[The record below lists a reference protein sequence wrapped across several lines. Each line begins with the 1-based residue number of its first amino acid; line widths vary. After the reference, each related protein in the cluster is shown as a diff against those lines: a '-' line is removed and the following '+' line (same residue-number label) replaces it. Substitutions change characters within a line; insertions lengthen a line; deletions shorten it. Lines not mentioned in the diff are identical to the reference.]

1 MGVGWLRSITED
13 LPDSTLRETCESART
28 GLMANAVAVQR
39 FSEDVALDFRFPSA
53 EAAMSE
59 SEGAVISELGALI
72 SAAANAQEAGG
83 RAPNAR
89 DAVRALRPSQ
99 IREVANAGFGVP
111 DVLPFWFGESDQVTP
126 QFIRDAASRALADGA
141 TFYTHNLGIAPLR
154 EALAD
159 YVGKLHGATR
169 PAEIAVTSA
178 GVNALMLATQLVAGA
193 GDRVVA
199 VTPLWPNLV
208 EIPKIL
214 GATVETVA
222 LTYGPDGWMLDLER
236 LLAALTP
243 GTRMLM
249 INSPNN
255 PTGWVMTREQQRAV
269 LDRCR
274 QLGIWLVAD
283 EVYERLYYGDDAAV
297 APSFLD
303 LATRDE
309 RVIAVNSFS
318 KAWLMTGWRL
328 GWIVAPER
336 LMEDLGKLVEYNT
349 SCAPSFVQMAG
360 IVAVKDGGQFTQ
372 ELVAGLRASRD
383 YLVAALQ
390 RIPGID
396 VRAPA
401 GSMYL
406 FFRLPGADRSLEL
419 CKALVRESALG
430 LAPGSAFGPE
440 GEGFVRWC
448 YACDTARLDAGVA
461 RLRAFMEAHPVS

>member
-1 MGVGWLRSITED
+1 MS
-13 LPDSTLRETCESART
+13 ETGPGT
-28 GLMANAVAVQR
+28 GLMANAPTVQR
-39 FSEDVALDFRFPSA
+39 FWEGVALDFRFPSA

-59 SEGAVISELGALI
+59 SEGAVISELGAL
-72 SAAANAQEAGG
+72 ANAQASAQASVQAEGE

-126 QFIRDAASRALADGA
+126 LFIRDAASRALADGA

-154 EALAD
+154 EALAG

-178 GVNALMLATQLVAGA
+178 GVNALMLATQLIAGA

-222 LTYGPDGWMLDLER
+222 LTYGVNGWTLDLDR

-255 PTGWVMTREQQRAV
+255 PTGWVMTREQQQAV

-360 IVAVKDGGQFTQ
+360 IAAVKEGEQFTQ
-372 ELVAGLRASRD
+372 ALVADLRASRD
-383 YLVAALQ
+383 YLVTALQ

-406 FFRLPGADRSLEL
+406 FFKLPGADRSLEL

-448 YACDTARLDAGVA
+448 YACDTVRLDAGVA
-461 RLRAFMEAHPVS
+461 RLRAFMEAHPDG

>member
-1 MGVGWLRSITED
+1 MR
-13 LPDSTLRETCESART
+13 
-28 GLMANAVAVQR
+28 
-39 FSEDVALDFRFPSA
+39 
-53 EAAMSE
+53 E
-59 SEGAVISELGALI
+59 SEGGVASELGALT
-72 SAAANAQEAGG
+72 SARATGD

-89 DAVRALRPSQ
+89 DAVRALRSSQ
-99 IREVANAGFGVP
+99 IREVANAGFGVK

-126 QFIRDAASRALADGA
+126 RFIRDAASRALSEGA

-154 EALAD
+154 EALAG

-169 PAEIAVTSA
+169 SSEVAVTSA
-178 GVNALMLATQLVAGA
+178 GVSALMLAAQLVVGA

-214 GATVETVA
+214 GATVETVS
-222 LTYGPDGWMLDLER
+222 LTYTPDGWTLDLNK
-236 LLAALTP
+236 LLDALTP
-243 GTRMLM
+243 GTRMLLV
-249 INSPNN
+249 NSPNN
-255 PTGWVMTREQQRAV
+255 PTGWVMTREQQKTV
-269 LDRCR
+269 LERCR
-274 QLGIWLVAD
+274 EHGIWLVAD
-283 EVYERLYYGDDAAV
+283 EVYERLYFGNDAKV

-303 LATRDE
+303 LASRDE

-336 LMEDLGKLVEYNT
+336 MMEDLGKLVEYNT
-349 SCAPSFVQMAG
+349 SCAPSFVQLAG
-360 IVAVKDGGQFTQ
+360 VAAVTDGEAFTRS
-372 ELVAGLRASRD
+372 LVTDLRASRD
-383 YLVAALQ
+383 HLVAALEQ
-390 RIPGID
+390 IPGVD

-406 FFRLPGADRSLEL
+406 FFKLPGADRSLEL
-419 CKALVRESALG
+419 CKTLVREVGLG

-448 YACDTARLDAGVA
+448 YACDQARLDAGVT
-461 RLRAFMEAHPVS
+461 RLRAFLEAHPAA